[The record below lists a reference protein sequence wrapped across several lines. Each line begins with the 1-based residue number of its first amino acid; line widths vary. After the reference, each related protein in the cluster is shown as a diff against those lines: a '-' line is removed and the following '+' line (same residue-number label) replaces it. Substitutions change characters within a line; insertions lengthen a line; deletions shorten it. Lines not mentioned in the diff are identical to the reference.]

1 MNSNY
6 GIQLIPLDMESAMLV
21 RNWRNKEEV
30 KSYMDFK
37 GNITEELQKKW
48 FKEINE
54 KGDYYFIIEK
64 DKTKIGLIHL
74 NRFNVNKTTAYAG
87 LFIGESKFLGTGVT
101 LAASILLLDFAF
113 NDLKLEKVF
122 AKVHP
127 NNKSAI
133 QYNESLGFQRFSIEN
148 KFFLKLSLK
157 KKVYQKKRKI
167 LSQFLPT
174 Q

>member
-37 GNITEELQKKW
+37 GNITEEMQKKR

-64 DKTKIGLIHL
+64 DKTK
-74 NRFNVNKTTAYAG
+74 
-87 LFIGESKFLGTGVT
+87 
-101 LAASILLLDFAF
+101 
-113 NDLKLEKVF
+113 
-122 AKVHP
+122 
-127 NNKSAI
+127 
-133 QYNESLGFQRFSIEN
+133 
-148 KFFLKLSLK
+148 
-157 KKVYQKKRKI
+157 
-167 LSQFLPT
+167 
-174 Q
+174 